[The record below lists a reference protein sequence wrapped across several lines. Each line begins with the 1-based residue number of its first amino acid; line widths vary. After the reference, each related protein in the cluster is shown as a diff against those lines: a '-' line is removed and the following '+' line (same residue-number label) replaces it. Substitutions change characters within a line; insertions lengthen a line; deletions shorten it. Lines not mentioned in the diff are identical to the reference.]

1 MTKRVLIGFS
11 AAWLA
16 LCSGCSWQ
24 AGSVRK
30 HLVLGVGVV
39 ETEREPVGKAGSAER
54 VEATGLFLGPGPV
67 VNGLMIGHSRRQ
79 TVEIAPDADLL
90 MQAVS
95 LTNGTFRVEVQP
107 VVGPE
112 ELRVQEKEKQQ

>member
-1 MTKRVLIGFS
+1 VI
-11 AAWLA
+11 
-16 LCSGCSWQ
+16 
-24 AGSVRK
+24 
-30 HLVLGVGVV
+30 
-39 ETEREPVGKAGSAER
+39 ETEHETLGAAGSAER
-54 VEATGLFLGPGPV
+54 VEATGLFLGPGRV

-95 LTNGTFRVEVQP
+95 LTNGSFRVEIQP

-112 ELRVQEKEKQQ
+112 KLRVQEKENEQ